1 MECQS
6 INKSQQLII
15 SRRLN
20 PLGAFDFVLN
30 GTIVDG
36 DLTQI
41 NWLIDA

>member
-6 INKSQQLII
+6 INKSQQL

-20 PLGAFDFVLN
+20 PLGAFEFVLN

-36 DLTQI
+36 DLSQI
-41 NWLIDA
+41 NWLIGA